1 MHVVRVYA
9 CVLCCIAVTGKSN
22 QFAATIKTI
31 ITSVRAVQES
41 CAGCRFI
48 YLRYRL
54 LPLLY
59 YVAVVAVVI
68 VDIMVV
74 VRVFQFGFSFVYFRQ
89 TFSSFRLTFKC
100 LSFCALFWFLFF
112 GSCYCCVAVYT
123 TLAVARHYVVR
134 LILL

>member
-1 MHVVRVYA
+1 MRWLPVHLSSLQVVA
-9 CVLCCIAVTGKSN
+9 AASLAV
-22 QFAATIKTI
+22 
-31 ITSVRAVQES
+31 V
-41 CAGCRFI
+41 
-48 YLRYRL
+48 
-54 LPLLY
+54 
-59 YVAVVAVVI
+59 VVAVVI

-100 LSFCALFWFLFF
+100 LSCCALFWFLFF

>member
-1 MHVVRVYA
+1 MFAYA
-9 CVLCCIAVTGKSN
+9 CSTCVLCCIAVTGKSN

-59 YVAVVAVVI
+59 YVAVVI

-100 LSFCALFWFLFF
+100 LSCCALFWFLFF